1 MGQLDF
7 PEHMLI
13 IGKTGSGKS
22 MLLAEILVRNR
33 ELYDRKTS
41 ENIAIVVSPHQE
53 CELQRHVGGRAAWD
67 IHHFTMQ
74 NFDEAAAA
82 RVMQYLSDR
91 GYLGK
96 EVMLLIDDIA
106 FRAQFAS
113 KTAEALV
120 GLYTTLRHKNIS
132 VVSTMQLHH
141 PNFYDLM
148 SNSGYVVVMNALGQR
163 KILSNI
169 LRYYIQQRQVPDLVE
184 EVYARCGGHDVG
196 DYIGVCLSHRANDS
210 DKYTIVSDIFDP
222 KSGMSRKELEI

>member
-33 ELYDRKTS
+33 ELYDRKTN
-41 ENIAIVVSPHQE
+41 ENIAIVISPHRE
-53 CELQRHVGGRAAWD
+53 CELQRLVAGRASWD
-67 IHHFTMQ
+67 IHHFSMQ
-74 NFDEAAAA
+74 SFDEPAAA
-82 RVMQYLSDR
+82 RVIQYLHDR
-91 GYLGK
+91 GDLGK
-96 EVMLLIDDIA
+96 EIMLLIDDIA

-132 VVSTMQLHH
+132 VVCSLQLHH

-148 SNSGYVVVMNALGQR
+148 SNSGYVVIMNALGQR
-163 KILSNI
+163 KILTNI
-169 LRYYIQQRQVPDLVE
+169 LRYYIQQRQVPDLVD
-184 EVYARCGGHDVG
+184 EVYSRCGGSELG
-196 DYIGVCLSHRANDS
+196 DYIGVCLSYRANDS
-210 DKYTIVSDIFDP
+210 SKYTIVSDIFDP